1 MSKHVVIIG
10 AGPGLSSA
18 VASIA
23 GAEGHEVTLVA
34 RNPERLQSLT
44 DALAASGIRAGW
56 RSVDVTDHDA
66 FRAVLREIDAHT
78 PVDVVVFQP
87 ASPVADLV
95 DVLDAT
101 VENVRPNVEL
111 LTLGAVA
118 TAEVFAK
125 PMIERGGGAIV
136 FVGGG
141 SSQLPLR
148 FFGNLGVTMAG
159 VRAFARSLDRA
170 LRGTGVH
177 SGYLTLAAMIAERA
191 DGSDLGENEVSV
203 DEVAAGVWR
212 LVEGDDSHDI
222 MISPERAA

>member
-1 MSKHVVIIG
+1 MAKHVVIIG

-23 GAEGHEVTLVA
+23 GAEGHDVTLVA
-34 RNPERLQSLT
+34 RNAQRLRSLT
-44 DALAASGIRAGW
+44 EALVANGVRAQW
-56 RSVDVTDHDA
+56 RSVDVADHDA
-66 FRAVLREIDAHT
+66 FRAVLREIDSRT
-78 PVDVVVFQP
+78 PADVVVFQP
-87 ASPVADLV
+87 AGPASDLV

-118 TAEVFAK
+118 AAEVFIK
-125 PMIERGGGAIV
+125 PMIERGGGAII

-148 FFGNLGVTMAG
+148 LFGNLGVAMAG
-159 VRAFARSLDRA
+159 VRAFARTLDRA

-177 SGYLTLAAMIAERA
+177 SGYLTLAAMIAEEV
-191 DGSDLGENEVSV
+191 DGGALGEDEVSV
-203 DEVAAGVWR
+203 DTVAAGVWQ
-212 LVEGDDSHDI
+212 LIEGNDSHDL
-222 MISPERAA
+222 MITAERAA

>member
-1 MSKHVVIIG
+1 MAKHVVIIG
-10 AGPGLSSA
+10 AGPGLSNA

-23 GAEGHEVTLVA
+23 GAEGDEITLLA
-34 RNPERLQSLT
+34 RNSDRLRSLT
-44 DALAASGIRAGW
+44 EGLAAAGVRAHW

-66 FRAVLREIDAHT
+66 FRAALREVDDQA

-87 ASPVADLV
+87 SGPASELV

-125 PMIERGGGAIV
+125 RMIERGRGAIV

-159 VRAFARSLDRA
+159 VRTFARSLDRA

-177 SGYLTLAAMIAERA
+177 CGYLTLAAMISERA
-191 DGSDLGENEVSV
+191 DGSALGDDEVSV
-203 DEVAAGVWR
+203 EQVAAGVWR
-212 LVEGDDSHDI
+212 LVKGDDSHDL
-222 MISPERAA
+222 MISAERAA